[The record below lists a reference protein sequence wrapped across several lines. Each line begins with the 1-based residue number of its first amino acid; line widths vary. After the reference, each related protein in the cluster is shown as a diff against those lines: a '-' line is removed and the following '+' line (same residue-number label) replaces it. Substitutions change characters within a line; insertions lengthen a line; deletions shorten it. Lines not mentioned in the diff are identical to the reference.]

1 MSYPFRRLKQSCM
14 KKLDNGRNSTSLL
27 FLLIYGIG
35 ILFLLL
41 TAFHGNIWFDESYSV
56 GIASKSFSEIWSYG
70 SCDVHPVLYYCAL
83 HVLYLVSTGIFS
95 ADIDSVILIY
105 RIFTV
110 FGVVSLALLGF
121 THIRKD
127 YGAKVGILYSFVVF
141 SIPYIALMAVEIR
154 MYTWAMFTVML
165 CYLYGLRIV
174 RLAKDKSVIP
184 LHWWVLFALSS
195 LASAYLHYF
204 AAISVF
210 LVNAFVLI
218 FLLKYQVKE
227 KRNLVYFS
235 ISAILQLLAYT
246 PWLLTLLTQIS
257 VVSNTYWAKFYVPY
271 TIIEL
276 LAYPF
281 VTSPLSFALR
291 GEYGLEI
298 QIVSIA
304 LIVALITLL
313 VLLIINRPKRAHF
326 ASKLG
331 ILLYLG
337 VLVIGCIASILMNS
351 LIVYYRYLSVALGP
365 LLLSLAL
372 LLSQT
377 KYMNF
382 VKSFCITVLLLAIL
396 NQILLIND
404 DYSEAN
410 QSPLNEFNNKVAE
423 CKIWN
428 NFSDVLVLSS
438 DIGFMGVTSD
448 LYPDIKQTYLDWQPG
463 NWGYG
468 YKVYEPALTSV
479 KSWDEA
485 LEGYEGAFIVLGQG
499 MDNSIPKDIS
509 DIASKDGVEEMSI
522 STFYRP
528 YERTYFT
535 IAVMNYE
542 PIQE

>member
-127 YGAKVGILYSFVVF
+127 YGVKVGILYSFIVF

-372 LLSQT
+372 LLSHSKCVNLAKT
-377 KYMNF
+377 
-382 VKSFCITVLLLAIL
+382 FCITMLLLAIL
-396 NQILLIND
+396 NQALLVND
-404 DYSEAN
+404 DYNKGN
-410 QSPLNEFNNKVAE
+410 QLPLDEFNNQVAE
-423 CKIWN
+423 CEFWN
-428 NFSDVLVLSS
+428 NSTDVLVLSS

-499 MDNSIPKDIS
+499 MDDSIPKDIS

>member
-105 RIFTV
+105 RIITV

-377 KYMNF
+377 KYINF

-499 MDNSIPKDIS
+499 MDDSIPKDIS

-528 YERTYFT
+528 YERTYFS

>member
-1 MSYPFRRLKQSCM
+1 M

-499 MDNSIPKDIS
+499 MDDSIPKDIS

>member
-83 HVLYLVSTGIFS
+83 HVLYLVSAGIFS

-337 VLVIGCIASILMNS
+337 VLVIGCIASIMMNS

-499 MDNSIPKDIS
+499 MDDSIPKDIS

-528 YERTYFT
+528 YERTYFS

>member
-281 VTSPLSFALR
+281 ITSPLSFALR

-499 MDNSIPKDIS
+499 MDDSIPKDIS

>member
-174 RLAKDKSVIP
+174 RLAKDKSIIP

-210 LVNAFVLI
+210 LVNVFVLI

>member
-499 MDNSIPKDIS
+499 MDDSIPKDIS

>member
-499 MDNSIPKDIS
+499 VDDSIPKDIS

-528 YERTYFT
+528 YERTYFS

>member
-110 FGVVSLALLGF
+110 FEVVSLALLGF

-499 MDNSIPKDIS
+499 MDDSIPKDIS

-528 YERTYFT
+528 YERTYFS

>member
-83 HVLYLVSTGIFS
+83 HVLYLVSTSIFS

-499 MDNSIPKDIS
+499 MDDSIPKDIS

-528 YERTYFT
+528 YERTYFS

>member
-396 NQILLIND
+396 NQALLVND
-404 DYSEAN
+404 DYNKGN
-410 QSPLNEFNNKVAE
+410 QLPLDEFNNQVAE
-423 CKIWN
+423 CEFWN
-428 NFSDVLVLSS
+428 NSTDVLVLSS

-499 MDNSIPKDIS
+499 MDDSIPKDIS

>member
-428 NFSDVLVLSS
+428 NFSDVLALSS

-499 MDNSIPKDIS
+499 MDDSIPKDIS

>member
-1 MSYPFRRLKQSCM
+1 MIHPFQYLKQSN
-14 KKLDNGRNSTSLL
+14 KTAVGNTGNSVLLL
-27 FLLIYGIG
+27 FLFIYVLGTF
-35 ILFLLL
+35 FLLL

-83 HVLYLVSTGIFS
+83 HVLYLVSTGIFD
-95 ADIDSVILIY
+95 AGIDSLILIY

-154 MYTWAMFTVML
+154 MYAWAMFTVML
-165 CYLYGLRIV
+165 CYIYALRIV
-174 RLAKDKSVIP
+174 RMVKDKSTIP
-184 LHWWVLFALSS
+184 IHWWIVFVLSS

-210 LVNAFVLI
+210 LINVFVLI
-218 FLLKYQVKE
+218 YLFKFRKE
-227 KRNLVYFS
+227 EKNNLVYFL
-235 ISAILQLLAYT
+235 ISAVLELLAYA
-246 PWLLTLLTQIS
+246 PWLLTLIAQIS
-257 VVSNTYWAKFYVPY
+257 VVSNTYWAKLYIPY

-276 LAYPF
+276 VAYPF

-298 QIVSIA
+298 QIISIVLISVLIMLLVA
-304 LIVALITLL
+304 LIVKMPQRITS
-313 VLLIINRPKRAHF
+313 VAKI
-326 ASKLG
+326 G
-331 ILLYLG
+331 VLLYLG
-337 VLVIGCIASILMNS
+337 VLAIGCIASILMNS

-372 LLSQT
+372 LLSHSKCVNLAKT
-377 KYMNF
+377 
-382 VKSFCITVLLLAIL
+382 FCITMLLLAIL
-396 NQILLIND
+396 NQALLVND
-404 DYSEAN
+404 DYSEGN
-410 QSPLNEFNNKVAE
+410 QLPLNEFNNQVAE
-423 CKIWN
+423 CEFWN
-428 NFSDVLVLSS
+428 NSTDVLVLSS

-485 LEGYEGAFIVLGQG
+485 LQGYEGTFIVLGQS
-499 MDNSIPKDIS
+499 MDDSIPKDVS
-509 DIASKDGVEEMSI
+509 DIASKEGVEQLSI
-522 STFYRP
+522 SVFYRP

-535 IAVMNYE
+535 IAVMNYT
-542 PIQE
+542 PK

>member
-377 KYMNF
+377 KYINF

-499 MDNSIPKDIS
+499 MDDSIPKDIS

>member
-499 MDNSIPKDIS
+499 MDDSIPKDIS

-528 YERTYFT
+528 YERTYFS

>member
-499 MDNSIPKDIS
+499 RDDSIPKDIS

-528 YERTYFT
+528 YERTYFS

>member
-35 ILFLLL
+35 VLFLLL

-499 MDNSIPKDIS
+499 MDDSIPKDIS

>member
-95 ADIDSVILIY
+95 ADIDSVILVY

-499 MDNSIPKDIS
+499 VDDSIPKDIS

-528 YERTYFT
+528 YERTYFS

>member
-35 ILFLLL
+35 ILFLLV

-428 NFSDVLVLSS
+428 NFSDVLALSS
-438 DIGFMGVTSD
+438 DIGFMGVTSN

-499 MDNSIPKDIS
+499 MDDSIPKDIS

>member
-331 ILLYLG
+331 ILMYLG

-428 NFSDVLVLSS
+428 NFSDVLALSS

-499 MDNSIPKDIS
+499 MDDSIPKDIS

>member
-257 VVSNTYWAKFYVPY
+257 VVSNTYWAKLYIPY

-276 LAYPF
+276 VAYPF
-281 VTSPLSFALR
+281 LTSPLSFALR

-298 QIVSIA
+298 QIISIA
-304 LIVALITLL
+304 LISVLIMLLVALIVKMPQRITS
-313 VLLIINRPKRAHF
+313 VVKN
-326 ASKLG
+326 G
-331 ILLYLG
+331 VLLYLG
-337 VLVIGCIASILMNS
+337 VLAFGCIASILMNS

-499 MDNSIPKDIS
+499 MDDSIPKDIS

-528 YERTYFT
+528 YERTYFS

>member
-83 HVLYLVSTGIFS
+83 HVLYLVSTSIFS

-499 MDNSIPKDIS
+499 VDDSIPKDIS

-528 YERTYFT
+528 YERTYFS

>member
-479 KSWDEA
+479 KSWDEV

-499 MDNSIPKDIS
+499 MDDSIPKDIS

>member
-313 VLLIINRPKRAHF
+313 VLLVINRPKRAHF

-499 MDNSIPKDIS
+499 MDDSIPKDIS

>member
-127 YGAKVGILYSFVVF
+127 YGVKVSILYSFIVF

-281 VTSPLSFALR
+281 VASPLSFALR

-372 LLSQT
+372 LLSHSKCVNLAKT
-377 KYMNF
+377 
-382 VKSFCITVLLLAIL
+382 FCITMLLLAIL
-396 NQILLIND
+396 NQALLVND
-404 DYSEAN
+404 DYNKGN
-410 QSPLNEFNNKVAE
+410 QLPLDEFNNQVAE
-423 CKIWN
+423 CEFWN
-428 NFSDVLVLSS
+428 NSTDVLVLSS

-499 MDNSIPKDIS
+499 MDDSIPKDIS

>member
-174 RLAKDKSVIP
+174 RLAKDKSIIP

>member
-404 DYSEAN
+404 DYTEAN

-499 MDNSIPKDIS
+499 MDDSIPKDIS
-509 DIASKDGVEEMSI
+509 DIASKDGVEEVSI

>member
-499 MDNSIPKDIS
+499 MDDSIPKDIS

-528 YERTYFT
+528 YERTYFSF
-535 IAVMNYE
+535 AVMNYE

>member
-372 LLSQT
+372 LLSHSKCVNLAKT
-377 KYMNF
+377 
-382 VKSFCITVLLLAIL
+382 FCITMLLLAIL
-396 NQILLIND
+396 NQALLVND
-404 DYSEAN
+404 DYNKGN
-410 QSPLNEFNNKVAE
+410 QLPLDEFNNQVAE
-423 CKIWN
+423 CEFWN
-428 NFSDVLVLSS
+428 NSTDVLVLSS

-499 MDNSIPKDIS
+499 MDDSIPKDIS

>member
-1 MSYPFRRLKQSCM
+1 MIHPFQYLKQSN
-14 KKLDNGRNSTSLL
+14 KTAGSNTGNSALLL
-27 FLLIYGIG
+27 FLLIYVLGTF
-35 ILFLLL
+35 FLLL

-83 HVLYLVSTGIFS
+83 HVLYLVSTGIFD
-95 ADIDSVILIY
+95 AGIDSLILIY

-165 CYLYGLRIV
+165 CYIYALRIV
-174 RLAKDKSVIP
+174 RMVKGRSLIP
-184 LHWWVLFALSS
+184 IHWWIVFALSS

-210 LVNAFVLI
+210 LINAFVLI
-218 FLLKYQVKE
+218 YLFKYRKQE
-227 KRNLVYFS
+227 KNNLVYFS
-235 ISAILQLLAYT
+235 ISAVLQLLAYA
-246 PWLLTLLTQIS
+246 PWLLTLIAQIS
-257 VVSNTYWAKFYVPY
+257 VVSNTYWAKLYIPY

-276 LAYPF
+276 VAYPF
-281 VTSPLSFALR
+281 VTSPLSFAFR

-298 QIVSIA
+298 QTISIVLVIA
-304 LIVALITLL
+304 LIA
-313 VLLIINRPKRAHF
+313 LLIVLIIKRQQHITSVF
-326 ASKLG
+326 KIG
-331 ILLYLG
+331 IVLYLG
-337 VLVIGCIASILMNS
+337 VLAIGCIASILMNS

-372 LLSQT
+372 LLSHS
-377 KYMNF
+377 KYMNL
-382 VKSFCITVLLLAIL
+382 VKTFCLTMFLLAIL
-396 NQILLIND
+396 NQALLVND
-404 DYSEAN
+404 DYSEGN
-410 QSPLNEFNNKVAE
+410 QLPLNEFNNKVAE
-423 CKIWN
+423 CEFWN
-428 NFSDVLVLSS
+428 NSTDVLVLSS
-438 DIGFMGVTSD
+438 DIGFMGITSD

-485 LEGYEGAFIVLGQG
+485 LQGYEGAFIVLGQS
-499 MDNSIPKDIS
+499 MDDSVPKDVS
-509 DIASKDGVEEMSI
+509 DIASKEGVEQISI
-522 STFYRP
+522 SMFYRP

-535 IAVMNYE
+535 IAVMNYTSN
-542 PIQE
+542 

>member
-70 SCDVHPVLYYCAL
+70 SCDVHPVLYYRAL

-110 FGVVSLALLGF
+110 SGVVSLALLGF

-326 ASKLG
+326 ALKLG

-499 MDNSIPKDIS
+499 MDDSIPKDIS

-528 YERTYFT
+528 YERTYFS

>member
-372 LLSQT
+372 LLSHSKCVNLAKT
-377 KYMNF
+377 
-382 VKSFCITVLLLAIL
+382 FCITMLLLAIL
-396 NQILLIND
+396 NQALLVND
-404 DYSEAN
+404 DYNKGN
-410 QSPLNEFNNKVAE
+410 QLPLDEFNNQVAE
-423 CKIWN
+423 CEFWN
-428 NFSDVLVLSS
+428 NSTDVLVLSS
-438 DIGFMGVTSD
+438 DIGIMGVTSD

-499 MDNSIPKDIS
+499 MDDSIPKDIS

>member
-70 SCDVHPVLYYCAL
+70 SCDVHPVMYYCAL

-499 MDNSIPKDIS
+499 MDDSIPKDIS

-528 YERTYFT
+528 YERTYFS

>member
-95 ADIDSVILIY
+95 ADIDSVILVY

-499 MDNSIPKDIS
+499 MDDSIPKDIS

-528 YERTYFT
+528 YERTYFS

>member
-246 PWLLTLLTQIS
+246 PWLLILLTQIS

>member
-313 VLLIINRPKRAHF
+313 VLLIINRPKRTHF

-377 KYMNF
+377 KYMYF

-428 NFSDVLVLSS
+428 NFSDVLALSS

-499 MDNSIPKDIS
+499 MDDSIPKDIS

>member
-83 HVLYLVSTGIFS
+83 HVLYLVFTGIFS

-174 RLAKDKSVIP
+174 RLVKDKSVIP

-372 LLSQT
+372 LLSHSKCVNLAKT
-377 KYMNF
+377 
-382 VKSFCITVLLLAIL
+382 FCITMLLLAIL
-396 NQILLIND
+396 NQALLVND
-404 DYSEAN
+404 DYNKGN
-410 QSPLNEFNNKVAE
+410 QLPLDEFNNQVAE
-423 CKIWN
+423 CEFWN
-428 NFSDVLVLSS
+428 NSTDVLVLSS

-485 LEGYEGAFIVLGQG
+485 LEGYEGTFIVLGQG
-499 MDNSIPKDIS
+499 MDDSIPKDIS

-528 YERTYFT
+528 YERTYFS

-542 PIQE
+542 PK

>member
-83 HVLYLVSTGIFS
+83 HVLYLISTGIFS

-298 QIVSIA
+298 QIASIA

-499 MDNSIPKDIS
+499 MDDSIPKDIS

-528 YERTYFT
+528 YERTYFS